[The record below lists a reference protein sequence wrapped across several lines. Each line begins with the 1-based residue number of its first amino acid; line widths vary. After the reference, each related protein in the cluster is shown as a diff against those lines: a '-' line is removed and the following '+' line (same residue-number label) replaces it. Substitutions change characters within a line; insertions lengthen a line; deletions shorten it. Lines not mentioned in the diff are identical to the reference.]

1 MKKIENY
8 NQILLPIFFFG
19 IFFFSTSLFVEKE
32 TLSKVYIFIFFGLLF
47 GAFSLFKNSQSICW
61 DRLAVSI
68 FIFIGYL
75 LIVTIATGGRSLE
88 ILKLIGFLLLFIYF
102 KNNNIEGKYLK
113 TIIVSLCLLQAIY
126 GLFQYFQIIRITSAF
141 PIIGSYDNPAGFA
154 ACLAVAFPLAFSL
167 LKESKYYKWLAI
179 VSMVVIGVVVV
190 LSESRAGIV
199 SLGVVSVI
207 FVSFYH
213 KGHKGNSQ
221 KTQGI
226 TNQRQ
231 FFVPICAKL
240 SALCGRKNFKV
251 ISISLFLL
259 IGVTIFLL
267 LLSMKKESV
276 SGRVL
281 IWKTTWEMIQ
291 NAPILGHGNGAFT
304 AKYMDY
310 QADYFAQNPESKY
323 AILADNV
330 LHPFNEYLLLVAEY
344 GFVGLGL
351 LLVVLFFLFK
361 SDRLNS
367 PYLLCLISLGV
378 FSLFSYPLKYPFVWV
393 IMAYCL
399 AEISKSQKPVFVFS
413 FPNKKWFRIIMLMCF
428 IVGGY
433 FLSKDISFEYQWN
446 KAAKASLFGKT
457 KEVLPEYEHLHHIW
471 NGNYLFLYNYGAELN
486 HVQEYEKSNAILYQC
501 LKYFNDYDVQ
511 MLLADNYSNLKQWDK
526 AEAHYLKA
534 ADMCPVRFVPLSKL
548 MNLYDVIGQND
559 KTERMALKII
569 DKPVKIESSTIRSIK
584 FEAREKINNQNI
596 SH

>member
-1 MKKIENY
+1 MKRIVSY
-8 NQILLPIFFFG
+8 NWILLPVFFTG
-19 IFFFSTSLFVEKE
+19 VLFFYTQLFVEKE
-32 TLSKVYIFIFFGLLF
+32 TLPKEYVFILFSLLLGILLF
-47 GAFSLFKNSQSICW
+47 FKNSQSVQW
-61 DRLAVSI
+61 DRLTVVI
-68 FIFIGYL
+68 FIFTGYIL
-75 LIVTIATGGRSLE
+75 AATIVTGGRSLE
-88 ILKLIGFLLLFIYF
+88 ILKLVGFLLLFLYF
-102 KNNNIEGKYLK
+102 KGSDIKGKYLK
-113 TIIVSLCLLQAIY
+113 TIIVSLCLLQAVY
-126 GLFQYFQIIRITSAF
+126 GLLQYFQIIHISSTF
-141 PIIGSYDNPAGFA
+141 PIIGSFDNPAGFA

-167 LKESKYYKWLAI
+167 LRESKYYKCLAI
-179 VSMVVIGVVVV
+179 VSMIVIGVAVV
-190 LSESRAGIV
+190 LSESRAGMV
-199 SLGVVSVI
+199 SLGVVSVA
-207 FVSFYH
+207 FL
-213 KGHKGNSQ
+213 
-221 KTQGI
+221 
-226 TNQRQ
+226 
-231 FFVPICAKL
+231 FFIR
-240 SALCGRKNFKV
+240 LCGKKTLKV

-259 IGVTIFLL
+259 IGAAIFLL
-267 LLSMKKESV
+267 LLSMKKESA

-281 IWKTTWEMIQ
+281 IWQTTWEMMQ
-291 NAPILGHGNGAFT
+291 DAPVLGHGNGAFT

-323 AILADNV
+323 AMLADNV

-351 LLVVLFFLFK
+351 LFIVLFFLFK
-361 SDRLNS
+361 SDGLNS

-393 IMAYCL
+393 IVAYCL
-399 AEISKSQKPVFVFS
+399 AKISKSQKPVFVFS
-413 FPNKKWFRIIMLMCF
+413 FPNKKWFRIIIMLMCF

-548 MNLYDVIGQND
+548 MNLYDAIGQND